1 VPPGTPY
8 ASSPEPLV
16 VHLAGRGD
24 RLAFEELVRRRQSWV
39 RNLMRR
45 LSRDASLADD
55 LAQQAFIQVWRTI
68 GQLQHPERF
77 PGWLKRLAVN
87 VWLQHRRR
95 DDVLASSETIDDHEE
110 PIDAGM
116 DARGRAT
123 QGAVAEHTTG
133 VALDVDQALAL
144 LPSAVRLCVVLSY
157 HAEMSHAEIA
167 ETTSLP
173 LGTVKSHRRRGTERL
188 ESLLSAYSE
197 GATRGVA
204 L

>member
-1 VPPGTPY
+1 MPPSTTY
-8 ASSPEPLV
+8 ANDPEPLV
-16 VHLAGRGD
+16 VRLAGRGD
-24 RLAFEELVRRRQSWV
+24 RAAFEELVRRRQSWV

-55 LAQQAFIQVWRTI
+55 LAQQVFIQVWRMI

-77 PGWLKRLAVN
+77 PGWLKRVGVN
-87 VWLQHRRR
+87 VWLQHHRRS
-95 DDVLASSETIDDHEE
+95 DVLKSSEPLDDHE
-110 PIDAGM
+110 GL
-116 DARGRAT
+116 
-123 QGAVAEHTTG
+123 VEHTAG

-167 ETTSLP
+167 DTTSLP
-173 LGTVKSHRRRGTERL
+173 LGTVKSHIRRGTEKL
-188 ESLLSAYSE
+188 ESLLAVYAE

-204 L
+204 S

>member
-1 VPPGTPY
+1 VPPSTSY
-8 ASSPEPLV
+8 ANDPEPLV
-16 VHLAGRGD
+16 VRLAGRGD
-24 RLAFEELVRRRQSWV
+24 RAAFEELVRRRQSWM

-77 PGWLKRLAVN
+77 PGWLKRVGVN
-87 VWLQHRRR
+87 VWLQHHRRS
-95 DDVLASSETIDDHEE
+95 DVLASSETLDDHEGQV
-110 PIDAGM
+110 DHTAGI
-116 DARGRAT
+116 
-123 QGAVAEHTTG
+123 
-133 VALDVDQALAL
+133 ALDVDHALAL

-157 HAEMSHAEIA
+157 HAQMSHAEIA

-173 LGTVKSHRRRGTERL
+173 LGTVKSHIRRGTERL

-204 L
+204 S